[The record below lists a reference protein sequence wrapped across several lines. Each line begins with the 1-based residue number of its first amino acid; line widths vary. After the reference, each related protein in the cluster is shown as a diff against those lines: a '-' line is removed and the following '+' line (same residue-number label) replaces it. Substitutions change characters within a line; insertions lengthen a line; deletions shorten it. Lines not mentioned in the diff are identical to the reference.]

1 MAKDFKPTL
10 DALREL
16 TEKAK
21 AGRLAPTDEQAGA
34 GAFRDVVLAGGKVL
48 SAGIELLGDLPW
60 FISVNGTVE
69 AWGQLTPARKRNFL
83 LALRNVKTEVGLRM
97 RLSISRGLFKADPES
112 ALKLIVS
119 TLTEMHKTN
128 VLEGRDR
135 SAVGSVL
142 IGKTKP
148 WILQVDLSQLKAAE
162 AKLVGSCALEA
173 AVAASPPATFAVVE
187 WAKRYSRV
195 DDLSPEAKEMLGK
208 AVARWG
214 GRWQKQVSKLELP
227 PEVLQ
232 HVPARVQTVNRPET
246 PASAPAAPA
255 PEMTSTHATAGPAPA
270 PGKASPPTRV
280 DAPGRVPRSEHRHGR
295 ERSGHPTRVPQD
307 HRPEK
312 APPRPVKE
320 SGGSVSDLL
329 RQIEH
334 QFEQIRG
341 ELQAA
346 RQQLRTS
353 KPAGNGAGPSTGGGE
368 SAKLR
373 QENVRLTEEVQ
384 LLRETLHDLSN
395 NDFEVAVSRRADTE
409 DPEQD
414 PLSQYKALLTLR
426 LRDEITNFQ
435 MVNRDQHI
443 DGLPLL
449 LETIVNT
456 LEVHGI
462 NLSDLPPPPPPAKR
476 RY

>member
-1 MAKDFKPTL
+1 MAKDLKPTL

-16 TEKAK
+16 IEKAK
-21 AGRLAPTDEQAGA
+21 AGRLAPAEEQAGA
-34 GAFRDVVLAGGKVL
+34 AAFRDVVLAGGKVL

-69 AWGQLTPARKRNFL
+69 AWGQLTPARKRSFL
-83 LALRNVKTEVGLRM
+83 TALRNVKTEVGLRM

-135 SAVGSVL
+135 SAVGNVL

-148 WILQVDLSQLKAAE
+148 WILQVDLSHLKAAE
-162 AKLVGSCALEA
+162 AKLVGLCALEA
-173 AVAASPPATFAVVE
+173 AVAASPPAAFAVVE
-187 WAKRYSRV
+187 WAKNYARIN
-195 DDLSPEAKEMLGK
+195 DLSSEAKEAFGK
-208 AVARWG
+208 TVARWG
-214 GRWQKQVSKLELP
+214 GRWQKQIPKLELP
-227 PEVLQ
+227 AEVLQ
-232 HVPARVQTVNRPET
+232 HVPARAQIQTVDRSET
-246 PASAPAAPA
+246 PVASVP
-255 PEMTSTHATAGPAPA
+255 AGPALEIVPSETETA
-270 PGKASPPTRV
+270 TDPEETSPPVRS
-280 DAPGRVPRSEHRHGR
+280 GVPERARSSEHRNAR
-295 ERSGHPTRVPQD
+295 ERSGRPSRPPQD

-312 APPRPVKE
+312 AQPRPARDT
-320 SGGSVSDLL
+320 GSTVSDLL
-329 RQIEH
+329 QQIEH
-334 QFEQIRG
+334 QFEQVRV

-353 KPAGNGAGPSTGGGE
+353 KPAGNGAGPVSGE
-368 SAKLR
+368 TAKLR
-373 QENVRLTEEVQ
+373 QENARLTDEVQ
-384 LLRETLHDLSN
+384 LLREALHDLSN
-395 NDFEVAVSRRADTE
+395 TDFEVAVSRRADTE
-409 DPEQD
+409 NPEQD

-426 LRDEITNFQ
+426 LRDEIMQFQ
-435 MVNRDQHI
+435 MVNRDQHV

-462 NLSDLPPPPPPAKR
+462 NLSDLPPPPPVVKR